1 MHNGLILSDLHI
13 AIGSRV
19 LVDRLSLTIPPGHV
33 VSVMGPSGSGK
44 SSLIACLCGSIDRA
58 FRVEG
63 SVTLNGR
70 RIDQLPIERRRIGVL
85 FQDDLLFEHM
95 TVGENLAFAIPP
107 GVPRAE
113 RRAQVAQA
121 LKEAEM
127 PGFES
132 RSPATLSG
140 GQRARASLMRAM
152 LSEPQ
157 ALLLDEPF
165 SRLDVSLRNRIRDF
179 TFGVIASRNIPALQV
194 THDQADVTGPVI
206 HLE

>member
-1 MHNGLILSDLHI
+1 MNAGLILSDLHI
-13 AIGSRV
+13 AVGNRV

-44 SSLIACLCGSIDRA
+44 SSLVACLCGSIDRA

-70 RIDQLPIERRRIGVL
+70 RIDHLPIERRRIGVL

-107 GVPRAE
+107 GVPSSE
-113 RRAQVAQA
+113 RRARVAQA

-127 PGFES
+127 VGFEF

-140 GQRARASLMRAM
+140 GQRARAALMRAM

-157 ALLLDEPF
+157 ALLLDEAF
-165 SRLDVSLRNRIRDF
+165 SRLDTSLRNRIRGF
-179 TFGVIASRNIPALQV
+179 TFEVIASRNIPALQV
-194 THDQADVTGPVI
+194 THDQADVIGPVI